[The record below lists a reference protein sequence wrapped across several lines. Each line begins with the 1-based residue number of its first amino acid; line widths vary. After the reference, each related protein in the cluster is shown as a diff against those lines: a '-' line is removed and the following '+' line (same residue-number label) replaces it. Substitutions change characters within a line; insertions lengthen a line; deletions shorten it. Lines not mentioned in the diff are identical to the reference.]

1 MGGAGYHGFRNGIA
15 VGSCSLSGASVSLAG
30 ASSVKKVKKPRE
42 SNMGEGRSVLPI
54 IAGPA
59 MIYLADDDSS
69 NSSYDS
75 HGCDSDCG
83 SRSDGGCGGD

>member
-30 ASSVKKVKKPRE
+30 ASVKKVKKPRE

-54 IAGPA
+54 IYGPG
-59 MIYLADDDSS
+59 MVYLADDDSS

-83 SRSDGGCGGD
+83 ESSDGGGCGGD